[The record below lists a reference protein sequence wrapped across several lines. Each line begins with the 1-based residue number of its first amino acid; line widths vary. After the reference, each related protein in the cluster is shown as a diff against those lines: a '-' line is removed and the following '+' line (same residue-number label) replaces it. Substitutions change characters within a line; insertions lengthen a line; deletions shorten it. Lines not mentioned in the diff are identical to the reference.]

1 MKSYKGRRRKEES
14 GGGGGGGEGGCDESL
29 MIGHLNVSNSLRDI
43 NEQERNKYR
52 ERERW
57 GSAPLGMM
65 TCHLFASE
73 GRRYGNESRQRR
85 PIFKLLLFINVL
97 LLLIIH

>member
-1 MKSYKGRRRKEES
+1 M
-14 GGGGGGGEGGCDESL
+14 GGGGGGCDESL
-29 MIGHLNVSNSLRDI
+29 MIGHLNVSNSLRDM

-57 GSAPLGMM
+57 GSAPPPGMM

-73 GRRYGNESRQRR
+73 GRRHGNANLRPPHRRRQ
-85 PIFKLLLFINVL
+85 FFFFSNFI
-97 LLLIIH
+97 IIIKV

>member
-52 ERERW
+52 ERER
-57 GSAPLGMM
+57 
-65 TCHLFASE
+65 
-73 GRRYGNESRQRR
+73 
-85 PIFKLLLFINVL
+85 
-97 LLLIIH
+97 